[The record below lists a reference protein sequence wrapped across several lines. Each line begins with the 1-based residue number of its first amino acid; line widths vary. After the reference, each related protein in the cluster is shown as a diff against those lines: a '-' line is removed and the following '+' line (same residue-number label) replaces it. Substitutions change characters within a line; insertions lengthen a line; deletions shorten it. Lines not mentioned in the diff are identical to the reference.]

1 MDVWE
6 VFSRRTADDP
16 LTHVGSIKAPDLD
29 VALLLARETFFR
41 HGEGVDCWVARR
53 ADLHRSFSPE
63 TLGGV
68 TDKSYRRPDGYVGIG
83 QKHKRMREQ
92 IAKLGIAI
100 KGERPPSAR
109 KAASSSDE

>member
-1 MDVWE
+1 MEVWE
-6 VFSRRTADDP
+6 VFSRRTTDDP

-41 HGEGVDCWVARR
+41 HKEGVDCWVARR
-53 ADLHRSFSPE
+53 ADLHRVAMPE

-83 QKHKRMREQ
+83 AKHKKMREQ
-92 IAKLGIAI
+92 IAQQGVAI
-100 KGERPPSAR
+100 EGERPPAKGR
-109 KAASSSDE
+109 ASSDE